1 MQKSNN
7 SENFVALMFLLVPT
21 IFVILGLIFFPY
33 DTSEMGKIVEMV
45 MFVPLFGSL
54 VLLGIGFFLKKDKIS
69 NKLKIAGWI
78 IFVFYWSTRT
88 NSLYFSEGGDFANAF
103 LCIAGVYVLFY
114 IAYHEWLS
122 LIRNEN
128 VECLNWI
135 AGAAAIAGIIY
146 FGTEMTTL
154 QMWLREIVAAQS
166 AWVLNIFTGSVAQ
179 QDINIVWKQAHVGI
193 IFACTAVQSMV
204 LFVGMM
210 LPLTKVDVRRKC
222 YGLLITVIPIY
233 LLNLVRNALVVYLV
247 GINGPDF
254 FFMAHNVIGKGG
266 SLIALVVLLLIV
278 IKILP
283 ELFDEIMSL
292 INIYK
297 RDGPIERFFK
307 RYFGRKKA
315 A

>member
-1 MQKSNN
+1 MQKYNYPEN
-7 SENFVALMFLLVPT
+7 SIAFMFLLVPT
-21 IFVILGLIFFPY
+21 ILVILGLIFFPY
-33 DTSEMGKIVEMV
+33 DPFGAGKTLERMLLI
-45 MFVPLFGSL
+45 PLFSSL

-78 IFVFYWSTRT
+78 IFAFYWSTRT

-135 AGAAAIAGIIY
+135 AGASCIAGFVY
-146 FGTEMTTL
+146 FGIENTPLASWLIEM
-154 QMWLREIVAAQS
+154 VAAQS
-166 AWVLNIFTGSVAQ
+166 GGLLNLFTGNVDVYQS
-179 QDINIVWKQAHVGI
+179 IIFYKGSYIVNI
-193 IFACTAVQSMV
+193 IFACTAIQSMV
-204 LFVGMM
+204 LFVGMIF
-210 LPLTKVDVRRKC
+210 PLKKIDKKRRA
-222 YGLLITVIPIY
+222 YGLLLTVVPIY
-233 LLNLVRNALVVYLV
+233 FLNLIRNALVAGLM
-247 GINGPDF
+247 INGVDF
-254 FFMAHNVIGKGG
+254 NMEHNVIGKGG

-307 RYFGRKKA
+307 KYFGRKKA

>member
-7 SENFVALMFLLVPT
+7 SEKFVALMFLLVPT
-21 IFVILGLIFFPY
+21 IFVILGLLLFPY
-33 DTSEMGKIVEMV
+33 NPLDTVKIVEMT
-45 MFVPLFGSL
+45 MFVPLFSSL

-69 NKLKIAGWI
+69 NKLKMAGWI
-78 IFVFYWSTRT
+78 IFAFYWSTRT

-135 AGAAAIAGIIY
+135 AGASCIAGFVY
-146 FGTEMTTL
+146 FGIENTPL
-154 QMWLREIVAAQS
+154 ASWLIEIVAAQS
-166 AWVLNIFTGSVAQ
+166 GGLLNLFTGNVDVYRS
-179 QDINIVWKQAHVGI
+179 IIFYKGSYIVNI
-193 IFACTAVQSMV
+193 IFACTAIQSMV
-204 LFVGMM
+204 LFVGMIF
-210 LPLTKVDVRRKC
+210 PLKKIDKKRRA
-222 YGLLITVIPIY
+222 YGLLVTVVPIY
-233 LLNLVRNALVVYLV
+233 FLNLIRNALVAGLM
-247 GINGPDF
+247 INGVDF
-254 FFMAHNVIGKGG
+254 NMAHNVIGKGG
-266 SLIALVVLLLIV
+266 SLLALVLLLLIV

-283 ELFDEIMSL
+283 ELFDEIIKL
-292 INIYK
+292 IDIYK

-307 RYFGRKKA
+307 KYFGRKKA